1 MIIQEK
7 SRHSE
12 PKPFIALSRKA
23 FFFWS
28 FLVTA
33 LFAVFFFAGTLV
45 GRGQVKVDLGQY
57 ALFQEI
63 NGISQSAEENT
74 ETVKTPE
81 TSPDESTDFGFY
93 DGLASK
99 EPSSELAATPVPSTR
114 KKTKQVVKKN
124 LKVIKPDDVDKPES
138 ATAFMLDEPPR
149 TVTKEKA
156 KQETVPAVAAEKPAA
171 ATAQK
176 TKAEAGD
183 KAKADPVEKLKKEMA
198 AVDKKNAETKPKDT
212 AKADESPKKYSLQVA
227 ALRNAADA
235 ETMVKKLKSL
245 GFSAHTVKSNDSAPW
260 YKVRVGSYKDRADA
274 EKTMAKLKDKNFDS
288 FVIAQ

>member
-12 PKPFIALSRKA
+12 PKPFISLSRKA

-63 NGISQSAEENT
+63 KGISQGEEENT
-74 ETVKTPE
+74 ETVQTPE

-114 KKTKQVVKKN
+114 KKSKQVVKKN

-138 ATAFMLDEPPR
+138 ATAVMLDEPPR
-149 TVTKEKA
+149 TVTKEKTR
-156 KQETVPAVAAEKPAA
+156 QETVPAASDKAAGK
-171 ATAQK
+171 TAQK
-176 TKAEAGD
+176 TKAESGE

-198 AVDKKNAETKPKDT
+198 AAEKKNAETKPKDT
-212 AKADESPKKYSLQVA
+212 TKADESPKKYSLQVA
-227 ALRNAADA
+227 ALRNSADA